1 MPVNRNALIRFRTI
15 DTCLRNKYRKWTLDD
30 LIYACSEALYEYEG
44 IDKGVSKR
52 TIQLDIQMMRSDKL
66 GYNAPIIVIDKKYY
80 TYEDPEYSI
89 TNNPLTEN
97 DLNKLNEV
105 VDILRQFKGFSHFQ
119 EMTGMIQR
127 LEDKIY
133 TAKTQQKPIVHLET
147 NESLRGIEYL
157 DQIYQAIHKKQ
168 VIELLYQS
176 FKARTPH
183 TILFHPYLLK
193 EYRNRWFVL
202 GRKSA
207 KEPLMTLALDRIK
220 EISLAPHIEYIE
232 YLEFDADKHFQ
243 HVIGVT
249 VNTGEKPQ
257 AVKLF
262 IDHANAPYVLT
273 KPIHH
278 SQELVEKND
287 QGIIISLLV
296 QPNFELEREIMGFGD
311 SIKVISP
318 SRLRSRVKERLSHA
332 LDLYNTE
339 LNEHRI
345 RHFDKRLE
353 SKGYVIAN
361 YVYTKKEVAKMG
373 SILHHYKT
381 EHPLKNGSVYAIRNL
396 LNELPGLKNFLLNK
410 NLKTILNNINPK
422 LFLTKAIF
430 FDKPAESNWYVTWHQ
445 DITINVSSKI
455 ESQDYSGWTKKG
467 EAYGVCPPDKI
478 LHNTVTVRVHLD
490 DTNEENGA
498 LQVLPGSHKN
508 KLSDSE
514 IKLITKNSIPA
525 IGEVRS
531 GGIQLMKPLL
541 LHASSKTLNKKNR
554 RVIHLEFNSLE
565 LPDGLQWAEKLE
577 FSTPG

>member
-15 DTCLRNKYRKWTLDD
+15 DTCLRNKYRKWTLED
-30 LIYACSEALYEYEG
+30 LIDACSEALYEYEG

-52 TIQLDIQMMRSDKL
+52 TVQLDIQMMRSDKL
-66 GYNAPIIVIDKKYY
+66 GYNAPIIVTDKKYY

-127 LEDKIY
+127 LEDKVY
-133 TAKTQQKPIVHLET
+133 TAKTKQKSIVHLET

-157 DQIYQAIHKKQ
+157 DQMYQAIHRKQ

-176 FKARTPH
+176 FKARTPN

-220 EISLAPHIEYIE
+220 ELSFASHIQYIE
-232 YLEFDADKHFQ
+232 NFEFDPDKHFQ

-249 VNTGEKPQ
+249 VDKGKRPQ
-257 AVKLF
+257 KVHLKV
-262 IDHANAPYVLT
+262 DRKNAPYIIT
-273 KPIHH
+273 KPLHP
-278 SQELVEKND
+278 SQQVIAKSKT
-287 QGIIISLLV
+287 GIEITLDV
-296 QPNFELEREIMGFGD
+296 QLNFELEREILGFGD

-318 SRLRSRVKERLSHA
+318 SRLRSRIKERLSHA
-332 LDLYNTE
+332 FDLYNTE
-339 LNEHRI
+339 LNEQQLRY
-345 RHFDKRLE
+345 FDKCLA
-353 SKGYVIAN
+353 SKGHVIAN

-381 EHPLKNGSVYAIRNL
+381 ENPPKKGSVYAIRNL
-396 LNELPGLKNFLLNK
+396 LNELPGLKSFLLNK
-410 NLKTILNNINPK
+410 NLKTILDNIDPK

-445 DITINVSSKI
+445 DTTINVSGKVAS
-455 ESQDYSGWTKKG
+455 ENYSGWTKKG
-467 EAYGVCPPDKI
+467 EAYGVCPPEKI
-478 LHNTVTVRVHLD
+478 LHNTVTVRIHLD

-508 KLSDSE
+508 KLSNAE

-525 IGEVRS
+525 ICEVRS

-541 LHASSKTLNKKNR
+541 LHASSKTLNRKNR

-565 LPDGLQWAEKLE
+565 LPNGLQWAERFE
-577 FSTPG
+577 FSNPG